1 MLLQSAVP
9 IPAVVWSTSR
19 LACVVLSTAWNML
32 ARSLDVPRVL
42 TDEPFLFVD
51 GMIAETRGACD
62 VPRAPRC
69 SERTSIVVVA
79 RSACTYLDVHVADAL
94 VPETATAQVEMLIRG
109 MLRPVRWRVV
119 SPVGPLLRRQALV
132 ASDTV
137 ARERGFRLY
146 IRDFSSARGVKGDGP
161 DAVAMYRIVLC
172 GVSGRVTRIKQGRAL
187 FVKGPFETDIVGART
202 CVRTRSADV
211 LLSSGIGRM
220 LMSAVPWNEI
230 HVLRM
235 PVVSKLVVVQVRD
248 PMDFARH
255 ELPAK
260 CTAQLLLL
268 DGSVVTLTD
277 RTPSPMPVPLMGVAE
292 VRFAVAGI
300 ECPQEDEAH
309 HFVESG
315 GDRSLTVCAKA
326 H

>member
-1 MLLQSAVP
+1 
-9 IPAVVWSTSR
+9 
-19 LACVVLSTAWNML
+19 ML

-51 GMIAETRGACD
+51 GMIVETMGVCD

-79 RSACTYLDVHVADAL
+79 RSACTYLDVHFADAL

-132 ASDTV
+132 GSDTT

-161 DAVAMYRIVLC
+161 DAVGMYRLVLC

-187 FVKGPFETDIVGART
+187 FVKGPFEADIVGART
-202 CVRTRSADV
+202 CARTRSADV
-211 LLSSGIGRM
+211 LLSSGVGRM
-220 LMSAVPWNEI
+220 LMSAVPWDEI

-235 PVVSKLVVVQVRD
+235 PAASKLVVVQFRV
-248 PMDFARH
+248 PMDFVRH

-260 CTAQLLLL
+260 CTAQVLLL
-268 DGSVVTLTD
+268 DGSIVTLTD
-277 RTPSPMPVPLMGVAE
+277 RTPSPMPVPLIGVAE
-292 VRFAVAGI
+292 VRFTVAGI
-300 ECPQEDEAH
+300 ECPQLDA
-309 HFVESG
+309 G
-315 GDRSLTVCAKA
+315 GDRACAEA

>member
-9 IPAVVWSTSR
+9 IPSVIWSTSR
-19 LACVVLSTAWNML
+19 LACVVLSAAWNML
-32 ARSLDVPRVL
+32 AGSLDVPRVL

-51 GMIAETRGACD
+51 GMITETRGGCD

-69 SERTSIVVVA
+69 SGRTSVVVVA

-94 VPETATAQVEMLIRG
+94 VPETATAQVEMLVRG
-109 MLRPVRWRVV
+109 MIRPVRWRVV
-119 SPVGPLLRRQALV
+119 SPVAPLLKRQALV
-132 ASDTV
+132 ASDTM
-137 ARERGFRLY
+137 ACERGFRLY
-146 IRDFSSARGVKGDGP
+146 IRDFYSARGVKRDEP
-161 DAVAMYRIVLC
+161 DAVAMYRLVLC
-172 GVSGRVTRIKQGRAL
+172 GVSGRVTRIKQGRTL
-187 FVKGPFETDIVGART
+187 FVKGPFESDIVGART
-202 CVRTRSADV
+202 CARTRSADV
-211 LLSSGIGRM
+211 FLSSGIGRL
-220 LMSAVPWNEI
+220 LMSVVPWNEI

-235 PVVSKLVVVQVRD
+235 PVVSKLVVVQFRV

-260 CTAQLLLL
+260 CTAQLLLM
-268 DGSVVTLTD
+268 DGSVVTLTS
-277 RTPSPMPVPLMGVAE
+277 RTPSPMPVPLIGVAE

-309 HFVESG
+309 HVAENG
-315 GDRSLTVCAKA
+315 GDRALTVCAKA